1 MLKGAVKE
9 TAPLESLHTKKTGRQ
24 DHKAGY
30 RTSSSGK
37 PAGTT
42 SGVNMRDALD
52 VGEIRTLVVS
62 AQMWK
67 KGHFQSHCFS
77 KIILDL
83 TEGAEVL

>member
-1 MLKGAVKE
+1 MLKGAAKE
-9 TAPLESLHTKKTGRQ
+9 TALLESLHTKKTGRQ

-62 AQMWK
+62 AQNVEKMSFPVPLFFEDHL
-67 KGHFQSHCFS
+67 GLNRGS
-77 KIILDL
+77 
-83 TEGAEVL
+83 

>member
-9 TAPLESLHTKKTGRQ
+9 TALLESLHTKKTGRQ

-62 AQMWK
+62 
-67 KGHFQSHCFS
+67 
-77 KIILDL
+77 
-83 TEGAEVL
+83 VLQVESCATNVERKVIASPTVF